1 MISVLPATYRN
12 FKFYNGKRCSTSPY
26 TYDLGADPPCNGF
39 HNMNEYEC
47 QAACENSNVASG
59 CPEKLCVASVF
70 YPSTKECHL
79 YESCPSLVDDANAR
93 TIRARVV
100 TKERSVRSE
109 QVMLCANVCQKCFLV
124 MVEKLCML
132 AFNLH
137 LQMAG
142 CRNKPTCIVDHQ
154 GSHGR

>member
-1 MISVLPATYRN
+1 MENYVSMISVLPATYRN

-93 TIRARVV
+93 TIRAAHTALMPTYRHASPWQPACCSP
-100 TKERSVRSE
+100 R
-109 QVMLCANVCQKCFLV
+109 CQHTLTWNTFLLSWNW
-124 MVEKLCML
+124 K
-132 AFNLH
+132 
-137 LQMAG
+137 
-142 CRNKPTCIVDHQ
+142 
-154 GSHGR
+154 